1 VAGGCASPPAG
12 GKSGELTMATALCI
26 LGILCLLAACHPFIT
41 YPWSLIL
48 IQALRPRSRPYS
60 DRIPTAQLN
69 CAVCVCAYNEERV
82 IGRKVE
88 NLLQLR
94 AREPGLEILVYVDG
108 ATDRTAEILREY
120 GSQIDLHVATE
131 RRGKTYGM
139 NVLASMARAPILV
152 FSDANVMMDMECVR
166 DFKRHL
172 ADPEVGCVC
181 GSLVYTNDGAS
192 PTASSGS
199 AYWRFEEAIKKLEME
214 SGSVMGADG
223 SVFAIRRALHDP
235 PPEHI
240 IDDMYVS
247 LRILCSGYRVI
258 QASDAFAYEE
268 SVVSAREEFR
278 RKIRIACQAFNV
290 HRFIWPQLRKLD
302 GITVYKYVSHKLIR
316 WFTIYFL
323 ATAAIAFDAAIILAG
338 HARTAVALAI
348 CVAGALLLGHFSSI
362 RPFAQIA
369 GIISAFTGTGLGV
382 WRSLRGER
390 YQTWVPAASIR
401 K

>member
-1 VAGGCASPPAG
+1 M
-12 GKSGELTMATALCI
+12 TTALSI

-48 IQALRPRSRPYS
+48 IQALRPQRRPS
-60 DRIPTAQLN
+60 SSSIPTTQLN

-82 IGRKVE
+82 IARKVE

-94 AREPGLEILVYVDG
+94 AREPGLEILIYVDG
-108 ATDRTAEILREY
+108 ASDRTAEILREY
-120 GSQIDLHVATE
+120 GSQIGLHVATE
-131 RRGKTYGM
+131 RHGKTHGM
-139 NVLASMARAPILV
+139 NLLASKARAPILV
-152 FSDANVMMDMECVR
+152 FTDANVMMDMECVR
-166 DFKRHL
+166 DFQRHF

-181 GSLVYTNDGAS
+181 GSLVYTNDEAS
-192 PTASSGS
+192 PTASAGS

-223 SVFAIRRALHDP
+223 SVFAIRRSLHNP
-235 PPEHI
+235 PPEHL

-247 LRILCSGYRVI
+247 LTILCAGHRVI
-258 QASDAFAYEE
+258 QARDAFAYEE

-290 HRFIWPQLRKLD
+290 HRLIWPQLRKLD
-302 GITVYKYVSHKLIR
+302 GVTVYKYVSHKLIR

-323 ATAAIAFDAAIILAG
+323 AIAAIAFGAALIVAG
-338 HARTAVALAI
+338 HAHVAVAMTI
-348 CVAGALLLGHFSSI
+348 CAAGGLLLGHFSSI